1 MRSLTSSQIA
11 TLVAASNSA
20 ESWESVFV
28 AEDFDATNIRNCRFE
43 GRVEIE
49 GGVYRADSTV
59 CNYHICKGA
68 KVVSTT
74 RLECRH
80 RSSFGN
86 GVVVAA
92 VNENGG
98 RAVKIYNNLTAQT
111 AYIVA
116 MYRHRKSLVEAINNP
131 FV

>member
-49 GGVYRADSTV
+49 GGVYLADSTI

-68 KVVSTT
+68 KVV
-74 RLECRH
+74 
-80 RSSFGN
+80 
-86 GVVVAA
+86 
-92 VNENGG
+92 
-98 RAVKIYNNLTAQT
+98 
-111 AYIVA
+111 
-116 MYRHRKSLVEAINNP
+116 
-131 FV
+131 